1 MAGRWLFWQEV
12 EWELLHVE
20 EPGQANPL
28 GEHGLTSQA
37 YETIS
42 RSWEEIGSAISSPCL
57 WVGGLHDTHS
67 LAHFP
72 GPPEF
77 LTGSVFL
84 SVWPGQDQQFLQLL
98 PDTSWG
104 WTLSV
109 NDIKAGELHAWHLS
123 TFLFQFSC
131 SWPDSRWRLLH
142 PQDRSS
148 RVSMEGPPEG
158 PEQQPLGS

>member
-1 MAGRWLFWQEV
+1 M
-12 EWELLHVE
+12 
-20 EPGQANPL
+20 
-28 GEHGLTSQA
+28 LTSQA

-84 SVWPGQDQQFLQLL
+84 SVWPGQDQQFLQQL

-109 NDIKAGELHAWHLS
+109 NDIKAGKLHPWHLS

-142 PQDRSS
+142 PQDRSFRGFHGGLSGGPRAAASWVLRPLLLWQVPS
-148 RVSMEGPPEG
+148 RAGQRMWLPRLASI
-158 PEQQPLGS
+158 